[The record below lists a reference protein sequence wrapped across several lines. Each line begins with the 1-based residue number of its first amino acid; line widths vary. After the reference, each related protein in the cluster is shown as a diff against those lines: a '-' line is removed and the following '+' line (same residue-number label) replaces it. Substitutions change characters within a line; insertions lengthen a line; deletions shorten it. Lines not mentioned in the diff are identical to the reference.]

1 MASSGIPPV
10 YVQLIADVD
19 QLKKGLSQAEASLKG
34 LDQTVQKS
42 SGVMNGMVSNLKK
55 VGATLGVAF
64 AGQQLVSFAKD
75 TVMAA
80 SNMAESMSKIDVVFG
95 DGSEAVKKWGA
106 SAAENMGISNQAA
119 IEAAGTY
126 GNLFQAFGMG
136 QGPAQEMSTSLVQ
149 LASDM
154 ASFNNTSVDDAI
166 LALRSGLSGETEPL
180 KKFGIAL
187 SDTRLKTEAV
197 SMGLIKSTREALTPA
212 AKAQAS
218 YALIMKDTT
227 LAQGDYART
236 SDGTANTMKTLSA
249 KFEDA
254 KVALGEALM
263 PAFRGL
269 LGLLK
274 LIIPVLTTLG
284 NFLKKN
290 EDLIKA
296 LAIGMGVATAA
307 FLIYK
312 GVMIATTTATKLF
325 AVAQVLM
332 KGQQLASIA
341 STNTLAASMLVL
353 NNTMR
358 NNPIGLII
366 TAVALLVAGFVLLWK
381 KSDTFRN
388 AVISMAKVALQAFA
402 SIIPMVGKVIEA
414 IVKIYSGPLRIL
426 LTALS
431 KLPGV
436 GKYAKAG
443 LDLINKGIDGIS
455 DFADSAAKKA
465 TELANKLDAVGKAA
479 DKNGDKVDKATG
491 KGKGKGKDKDGT
503 GTGGMTAEQKDKLKK
518 LKTDVQKIYKDM
530 NDVIADAKDKANEA
544 MLARDEEMMKA
555 VERYNETVSDL
566 NKAYNESIAEADAKF
581 AEDKADAIA
590 TQDKEEKEAKKR
602 FAADEIQIVK
612 EFNNKKKDLE
622 KALNEK
628 ITDLRAKA
636 AEKNTDL
643 QQKAADKQLSI
654 IKQSQDRLRTAF
666 AAKTGFDLA
675 EAFTAGPSADKLIT
689 NLKEKL
695 AAAKSLQENAA
706 KLAGMGYSQVFIE
719 EVVKQ
724 GPEAG
729 NKIAEA
735 LKAASPEATAELQ
748 ALYGQVETVSNHGLD
763 QLATTMN
770 AGGKLATEELMTA
783 YSQVAI
789 DLKESLAEVDAQL
802 QAGLADANKVYADSM
817 AEAEILRQEKM
828 NAARDEMTAAI
839 AESNAK
845 MTAAI
850 AEAQK
855 ALEKARTEA
864 KKRLDE
870 GLAEAQNTLQKALVD
885 AQKEYEKK
893 IDEINKATKEK
904 LDDLQAKIKETAAA
918 MATLGAQQAAYAAMQ
933 NAPVYGPSAYSS
945 SPTVSAGG
953 ATLSG
958 NSVTIAQTF
967 VTAKVDAAE
976 LGNATMG
983 AMQYSQAVL
992 TSSTPK
998 PATASTATAT
1008 KPLTA
1013 AQIVAARKAANGGYL

>member
-19 QLKKGLSQAEASLKG
+19 QLKKGLSQAQASLKG
-34 LDQTVQKS
+34 LDQSVQQS
-42 SGVMNGMVSNLKK
+42 SSKMSGMIDNLKK

-64 AGQQLVSFAKD
+64 AGQQLVTFAKD

-80 SNMAESMSKIDVVFG
+80 SNMAESVSKIEVVFG
-95 DGSEAVKKWGA
+95 DGAAAVKKWGE

-126 GNLFQAFGMG
+126 GNLFQAFGLG
-136 QGPAQEMSTSLVQ
+136 QGASQEMSTSLVQ

-180 KKFGIAL
+180 KKFGVAL
-187 SDTRLKTEAV
+187 SEVRLKEEALA
-197 SMGLIKSTREALTPA
+197 MGLIKSTREALTPA

-218 YALIMKDTT
+218 YSLILKDTK

-236 SDGTANTMKTLSA
+236 SDGTANTMKTLAA
-249 KFEDA
+249 KFQDA

-263 PAFRGL
+263 PAFKGL
-269 LGLLK
+269 LAVLK
-274 LIIPVLTTLG
+274 LIIPILTTLG
-284 NFLKKN
+284 KFLKKN
-290 EDLIKA
+290 EDVIKT
-296 LAIGMGVATAA
+296 LAIGVAVANAAFVAYKTVMFVTATASKV
-307 FLIYK
+307 L
-312 GVMIATTTATKLF
+312 

-332 KGQQLASIA
+332 SGAQLASIA
-341 STNTLAASMLVL
+341 STNTLAASMLKL
-353 NNTMR
+353 NATMYA
-358 NNPIGLII
+358 NPIGLIVA
-366 TAVALLVAGFVLLWK
+366 AVALLVAGFVLLWK

-388 AVISMAKVALQAFA
+388 AVISMAKVALNAFA

-414 IVKIYSGPLRIL
+414 ILKISTGPLRTL
-426 LTALS
+426 LLVLS

-443 LDLINKGIDGIS
+443 LDIMNKGLDGIS

-465 TELANKLDAVGKAA
+465 KELSANLDKMGKDA
-479 DKNGDKVDKATG
+479 DKNGDKVDKAT
-491 KGKGKGKDKDGT
+491 KGKGGKDGK
-503 GTGGMTAEQKDKLKK
+503 GGGVAGLTAEQKDKLKK
-518 LKTDVQKIYKDM
+518 LKEDVVKIHKEM

-555 VERYNETVSDL
+555 VESYNKTVSSL
-566 NKAYNESIAEADAKF
+566 NEAYNERIAEAEADYAETKAK
-581 AEDKADAIA
+581 AIDDQA
-590 TQDKEEKEAKKR
+590 KEEAQARTKY
-602 FAADEIQIVK
+602 AADQIQINK
-612 EFNNKKKDLE
+612 EFNKKKLE
-622 KALNEK
+622 LESNLNEK
-628 ITDLRAKA
+628 MADLRQKA
-636 AEKNTDL
+636 AEKTADL
-643 QQKAADKQLSI
+643 QAKAADKQLSI
-654 IKQSQDRLRTAF
+654 IKQSQDRLRSAF
-666 AAKTGFDLA
+666 ASKTGFDLA

-689 NLKEKL
+689 NLKDKL

-735 LKAASPEATAELQ
+735 LKTASPEATAELQ

-789 DLKESLAEVDAQL
+789 DLKDSLAEVDAQL
-802 QAGLADANKVYADSM
+802 LAGLADANKVYADSM
-817 AEAEILRQEKM
+817 ADAEIARQEKM
-828 NAARDEMTAAI
+828 AEALSNMNDAI
-839 AESNAK
+839 AESKTK
-845 MTAAI
+845 MDLAI

-855 ALEKARTEA
+855 SLDKARTDA
-864 KKRLDE
+864 KKSLDK
-870 GLAEAQNTLQKALVD
+870 GLADAQKTLQDALID

-893 IDEINKATKEK
+893 VDEINKATKEK
-904 LDDLQAKIKETAAA
+904 LSELQIKIKEVATA
-918 MATLGAQQAAYAAMQ
+918 MSTLGASQAAFAAMK
-933 NAPVYGPSAYSS
+933 NAPTYGPTAYSTA
-945 SPTVSAGG
+945 PTISAGG
-953 ATLSG
+953 QTFSG
-958 NSVTIAQTF
+958 STITIEQTF
-967 VTAKVDAAE
+967 VTPKLSAAE
-976 LGNATMG
+976 MANATGG
-983 AMQYSQAVL
+983 ALAYSQAVL

-998 PATASTATAT
+998 PASTPAKAI
-1008 KPLTA
+1008 PVPRSA
-1013 AQIVAARKAANGGYL
+1013 ADIIAARRAAGGL

>member
-19 QLKKGLSQAEASLKG
+19 QLKNGLAQAQASLKG

-42 SGVMNGMVSNLKK
+42 SGVMNGMVANLKK

-80 SNMAESMSKIDVVFG
+80 SNMAESVSKIEVVFG
-95 DGSEAVKKWGA
+95 EGSEAVKKWGA

-180 KKFGIAL
+180 KKFGVAL
-187 SDTRLKTEAV
+187 SDVRLKTEA
-197 SMGLIKSTREALTPA
+197 MALGLIKSTSQALTPA

-218 YALIMKDTT
+218 YSLIMKDTK

-236 SDGTANTMKTLSA
+236 ADGTANTMKTLKA
-249 KFEDA
+249 KFDDA

-269 LGLLK
+269 LALLK

-290 EDLIKA
+290 QDIIKA
-296 LAIGMGVATAA
+296 LAIGAAVATTA
-307 FLIYK
+307 FLVYK

-332 KGQQLASIA
+332 KGGQLASIA
-341 STNTLAASMLVL
+341 STNGLAASMLVL
-353 NNTMR
+353 NTAMR
-358 NNPIGLII
+358 ANPIGLII
-366 TAVALLVAGFVLLWK
+366 TAVGLLVAGFVLLWK
-381 KSDTFRN
+381 KSETFRN
-388 AVISMAKVALQAFA
+388 AVIFVAKVALTAFA

-414 IVKIYSGPLRIL
+414 ILKISTGPLRIL
-426 LTALS
+426 LTVLS

-443 LDLINKGIDGIS
+443 LEIMNKGLDGIS
-455 DFADSAAKKA
+455 DFAQGAADKA
-465 TELANKLDAVGKAA
+465 KDLITKLDAMGKSA
-479 DKNGDKVDKATG
+479 DKNGDKVDKVG
-491 KGKGKGKDKDGT
+491 KGKGKGKNKDGNDT
-503 GTGGMTAEQKDKLKK
+503 GVGGMTDKEKEKLKK
-518 LKTDVQKIYKDM
+518 LKGDVAKIYSEM

-566 NKAYNESIAEADAKF
+566 NKAYNESIAEADANF
-581 AEDKADAIA
+581 AEAKAGAIA
-590 TQDKEEKEAKKR
+590 DQAKEEAQAR
-602 FAADEIQIVK
+602 TQYAAEQIQINK
-612 EFNNKKKDLE
+612 EFNKKKLE
-622 KALNEK
+622 LESNLNEK
-628 ITDLRAKA
+628 MADLRQKA
-636 AEKNTDL
+636 AEKSADL
-643 QQKAADKQLSI
+643 QQKAAEKQVSI
-654 IKQSQDRLRTAF
+654 IKQSQDRLRSAF
-666 AAKTGFDLA
+666 ASKTGFDLA
-675 EAFTAGPSADKLIT
+675 ESFKAGPSADKLIT
-689 NLKEKL
+689 DLKDKL
-695 AAAKSLQENAA
+695 AAAKALQENAA

-735 LKAASPEATAELQ
+735 LKAASPEATSELQ
-748 ALYGQVETVSNHGLD
+748 ALYGQVESVSNHGLD

-770 AGGKLATEELMTA
+770 AGGKLATEELMNA

-789 DLKESLAEVDAQL
+789 DLKDSLAEVDAQL
-802 QAGLADANKVYADSM
+802 LVGLADANKVYTNAM
-817 AEAEILRQEKM
+817 AEAEVARQEKM
-828 NAARDEMTAAI
+828 NAALDQMNNAI
-839 AESNAK
+839 AQSKTK
-845 MTAAI
+845 MNETI

-855 ALEKARTEA
+855 ALEKARVEA

-870 GLAEAQNTLQKALVD
+870 GLAEAQNTLQKALID
-885 AQKEYEKK
+885 AQKDYEKK

-904 LDDLQAKIKETAAA
+904 LDDLQTKIRETAAA
-918 MATLGAQQAAYAAMQ
+918 MATLGAQQAAFAAMKA
-933 NAPVYGPSAYSS
+933 APIYGPVAVSTA
-945 SPTVSAGG
+945 PTVSAGG
-953 ATLSG
+953 QTLSG

-967 VTAKVDAAE
+967 VTAKVNAAE

-992 TSSTPK
+992 TSSSATP
-998 PATASTATAT
+998 AATAT

-1013 AQIVAARKAANGGYL
+1013 SQIIANRKAANGGYL

>member
-19 QLKKGLSQAEASLKG
+19 QLKNGLAQAQASLKG

-42 SGVMNGMVSNLKK
+42 SGVMNGMVANLKK

-64 AGQQLVSFAKD
+64 AGQQLVTFAKD

-180 KKFGIAL
+180 KKFGVAL
-187 SDTRLKTEAV
+187 SDVRLKTEAM
-197 SMGLIKSTREALTPA
+197 SLGLIKSTSEALTPA

-218 YALIMKDTT
+218 YSLIMKDTK

-236 SDGTANTMKTLSA
+236 SDGTANTMKTLTA
-249 KFEDA
+249 KFQDA

-269 LGLLK
+269 LALLK
-274 LIIPVLTTLG
+274 VIIPILTTLG
-284 NFLKKN
+284 NFLKRN
-290 EDLIKA
+290 QDLIQA
-296 LAIGMGVATAA
+296 LAIGIGVATAA
-307 FLIYK
+307 FLVYK
-312 GVMIATTTATKLF
+312 AVMIAVTTATKLF

-332 KGQQLASIA
+332 KGGQLASIA
-341 STNTLAASMLVL
+341 STNTLAASMLRL
-353 NNTMR
+353 NAVMYA
-358 NNPIGLII
+358 NPIGLIVA
-366 TAVALLVAGFVLLWK
+366 AVALLVAGFVLLWK

-388 AVISMAKVALQAFA
+388 AVIKMAIVALHAFA

-414 IVKIYSGPLRIL
+414 IMKISTGPLRIL
-426 LTALS
+426 LTVLS

-436 GKYAKAG
+436 GKFAKAG
-443 LDLINKGIDGIS
+443 LDIMNKGLDGIS
-455 DFADSAAKKA
+455 DFAQGAANKA
-465 TELANKLDAVGKAA
+465 NELAASLEKMGKAA
-479 DKNGDKVDKATG
+479 DKNGNKAG
-491 KGKGKGKDKDGT
+491 KGGKGDKGGDDDKG
-503 GTGGMTAEQKDKLKK
+503 GGAGGMTEKEKEKLKK
-518 LKTDVQKIYKDM
+518 LKGDVAKIYSEM
-530 NDVIADAKDKANEA
+530 NDVIADAKDKASEA

-581 AEDKADAIA
+581 AEDKAQAIA
-590 TQDKEEKEAKKR
+590 DQAKEEAQAR
-602 FAADEIQIVK
+602 TQYAAEQIQINK
-612 EFNNKKKDLE
+612 EFNKKKLE
-622 KALNEK
+622 LENNLNDK
-628 ITDLRAKA
+628 MADLRQKA
-636 AEKNTDL
+636 AEKTVDL
-643 QQKAADKQLSI
+643 QQKAAEKQVSI
-654 IKQSQDRLRTAF
+654 IKQSQDRLRSAF
-666 AAKTGFDLA
+666 ASKTGFDLA
-675 EAFTAGPSADKLIT
+675 ESFKAGPSADKLIT
-689 NLKEKL
+689 DLKDKL
-695 AAAKSLQENAA
+695 AAAKALQENAA

-735 LKAASPEATAELQ
+735 LKAASPEATSELQ
-748 ALYGQVETVSNHGLD
+748 ALYGQVESVSNHGLD

-789 DLKESLAEVDAQL
+789 DLKDSLAEVDAQL
-802 QAGLADANKVYADSM
+802 LAGLADANKVYTDAM
-817 AEAEILRQEKM
+817 AEAEVARQEKM
-828 NAARDEMTAAI
+828 NAALDQMNTAI
-839 AESNAK
+839 AQSKTK
-845 MTAAI
+845 MNEAI

-855 ALEKARTEA
+855 ALEKARVEA

-870 GLAEAQNTLQKALVD
+870 GLAEAQNTLQKALID
-885 AQKEYEKK
+885 AQKDYEKK
-893 IDEINKATKEK
+893 IDEINKATKAK
-904 LDDLQAKIKETAAA
+904 LDDLQTKIKETAAA
-918 MATLGAQQAAYAAMQ
+918 MATLGAQQASLAAMK
-933 NAPVYGPSAYSS
+933 NAPVYGPIAVST

-953 ATLSG
+953 QTLSG

-967 VTAKVDAAE
+967 VTAKVNAAE

-992 TSSTPK
+992 TSSSAAP
-998 PATASTATAT
+998 TATVT

-1013 AQIVAARKAANGGYL
+1013 SQIIANRKAANGGYL

>member
-19 QLKKGLSQAEASLKG
+19 QLKNGLAQAQASLKG

-64 AGQQLVSFAKD
+64 AGQQLVTFAKD

-180 KKFGIAL
+180 KKFGVAL
-187 SDTRLKTEAV
+187 SDARLKTEAMA
-197 SMGLIKSTREALTPA
+197 MGLIKSTSEALTPA

-274 LIIPVLTTLG
+274 LVIPVLTRLG
-284 NFLKKN
+284 EFLKKN

-307 FLIYK
+307 FLVYK

-332 KGQQLASIA
+332 KGGQLASIA
-341 STNTLAASMLVL
+341 STNTLAASMLGL
-353 NNTMR
+353 NAAMR
-358 NNPIGLII
+358 ANPIGLII
-366 TAVALLVAGFVLLWK
+366 TAVGLLVAGFVLLWK

-388 AVISMAKVALQAFA
+388 AVIWVGKVALLAFA
-402 SIIPMVGKVIEA
+402 SIIPIVGKVAETL
-414 IVKIYSGPLRIL
+414 VKLYSGPLRIL
-426 LTALS
+426 LTVLS

-436 GKYAKAG
+436 GKYAKSG
-443 LDLINKGIDGIS
+443 LDLINKGIGGIS
-455 DFADSAAKKA
+455 EFADGAAGKA
-465 TELANKLDAVGKAA
+465 KDLAAKLDAMGKAA

-491 KGKGKGKDKDGT
+491 KGKGKGGTGTGTGT
-503 GTGGMTAEQKDKLKK
+503 GTGGMTDKEKEKLKK
-518 LKTDVQKIYKDM
+518 LKADVQKIYKDM

-566 NKAYNESIAEADAKF
+566 NKAYNESIAEADTKF
-581 AEDKADAIA
+581 AEDKAEAIA
-590 TQDKEEKEAKKR
+590 NQAKEEASAR
-602 FAADEIQIVK
+602 TRYAAEQIQINK
-612 EFNNKKKDLE
+612 EFNKKKVDLE

-628 ITDLRAKA
+628 MADLREKA
-636 AEKNTDL
+636 AEKTADL
-643 QQKAADKQLSI
+643 QAKAADKQLSI

-789 DLKESLAEVDAQL
+789 DLKDSLAEVDAQL
-802 QAGLADANKVYADSM
+802 LTSLADANKVYADSM
-817 AEAEILRQEKM
+817 AEAEVLRQDKM
-828 NAARDEMTAAI
+828 NAAREQMNTAI
-839 AESNAK
+839 AESKTK
-845 MTAAI
+845 MDLAI
-850 AEAQK
+850 SEAQT
-855 ALEKARTEA
+855 ALEKARAEA

-870 GLAEAQNTLQKALVD
+870 GLKEAQNTLQKALID
-885 AQKEYEKK
+885 AQKDYEKK

-904 LDDLQAKIKETAAA
+904 LADLQAKIKETAAA
-918 MATLGAQQAAYAAMQ
+918 MATLGAQQAAFAAMQ
-933 NAPVYGPSAYSS
+933 NAPVYGPVVYSTA
-945 SPTVSAGG
+945 PTVSAGG
-953 ATLSG
+953 QTMSG
-958 NSVTIAQTF
+958 NSVTVSQTF
-967 VTAKVDAAE
+967 VTAKVSAAE
-976 LGNATMG
+976 VGNATNG
-983 AMQYSQAVL
+983 ALQYSQAVL
-992 TSSTPK
+992 TSSAPTP
-998 PATASTATAT
+998 AATAT

-1013 AQIVAARKAANGGYL
+1013 SQIIANRKAANGGYL

>member
-19 QLKKGLSQAEASLKG
+19 QLKNGLAQAQASLKG

-42 SGVMNGMVSNLKK
+42 SGVMNGMVANLKK

-64 AGQQLVSFAKD
+64 AGQQLVTFAKD

-80 SNMAESMSKIDVVFG
+80 SNMAESVSKIEVVFG
-95 DGSEAVKKWGA
+95 DGADAVKKWGA

-180 KKFGIAL
+180 KKFGVAL
-187 SDTRLKTEAV
+187 SDVRLKTEAM
-197 SMGLIKSTREALTPA
+197 SLGLIKSTSEALTPA

-218 YALIMKDTT
+218 YSLIMKDTK

-236 SDGTANTMKTLSA
+236 SDGTANTMKTLTA
-249 KFEDA
+249 KFQDA

-269 LGLLK
+269 LALLK
-274 LIIPVLTTLG
+274 VIIPILTTFG

-290 EDLIKA
+290 QDLIQA
-296 LAIGMGVATAA
+296 LAIGIGVATAA
-307 FLIYK
+307 FLVYK
-312 GVMIATTTATKLF
+312 AVMIATTTATKLF

-332 KGQQLASIA
+332 KGGQLASIA
-341 STNTLAASMLVL
+341 STNTLAASMLRL
-353 NNTMR
+353 NAVMYA
-358 NNPIGLII
+358 NPIGLIVA
-366 TAVALLVAGFVLLWK
+366 AVALLVAGFVLLWK

-388 AVISMAKVALQAFA
+388 AVIKMAIVALHAFA

-414 IVKIYSGPLRIL
+414 IMKISTGPLKTL
-426 LTALS
+426 LTVLS

-436 GKYAKAG
+436 GKFAKAG
-443 LDLINKGIDGIS
+443 LDIMNKGLDGIS
-455 DFADSAAKKA
+455 DFAQGAANKA
-465 TELANKLDAVGKAA
+465 NELAVSLEKMGKAA
-479 DKNGDKVDKATG
+479 DKNGNKAG
-491 KGKGKGKDKDGT
+491 KGGKGGKDGDDDK
-503 GTGGMTAEQKDKLKK
+503 GGAGAGGMTEKEKEKLKK
-518 LKTDVQKIYKDM
+518 LKQDVQKIYKDM

-566 NKAYNESIAEADAKF
+566 NQAYNESIAEADANF
-581 AEDKADAIA
+581 AEAKAQAIA
-590 TQDKEEKEAKKR
+590 DQAKEEASAR
-602 FAADEIQIVK
+602 TRYAAEQIQINK
-612 EFNNKKKDLE
+612 EFNKKKVDLE

-628 ITDLRAKA
+628 MADLREKA
-636 AEKNTDL
+636 AEKTADL
-643 QQKAADKQLSI
+643 QGKAADKQLSI

-689 NLKEKL
+689 NLKDKL

-729 NKIAEA
+729 NKIAQA
-735 LKAASPEATAELQ
+735 LQAASPEATAELQ

-770 AGGKLATEELMTA
+770 AGGKLATEELMSA

-817 AEAEILRQEKM
+817 AEAEVLRQEKM
-828 NAARDEMTAAI
+828 NAALEEMNNAI
-839 AESNAK
+839 AESKTK
-845 MTAAI
+845 MNQAI
-850 AEAQK
+850 AEAQT
-855 ALEKARTEA
+855 ALEKARAEA

-870 GLAEAQNTLQKALVD
+870 GLKEAQNTLQKALID
-885 AQKEYEKK
+885 AQKDYEKK

-918 MATLGAQQAAYAAMQ
+918 MATLGAQQAAFAAMK
-933 NAPVYGPSAYSS
+933 NAPVYGPVAVST

-953 ATLSG
+953 QTLSG
-958 NSVTIAQTF
+958 NSVTITQQF
-967 VTAKVDAAE
+967 VTAKVNAAE
-976 LGNATMG
+976 VGNATNG
-983 AMQYSQAVL
+983 ALQYSQAVL

-998 PATASTATAT
+998 PVPVPKS
-1008 KPLTA
+1008 A
-1013 AQIVAARKAANGGYL
+1013 ADIIMERRRTGGL

>member
-19 QLKKGLSQAEASLKG
+19 QLKNGLAQAQASLKG

-42 SGVMNGMVSNLKK
+42 SGVMNGMVANLKK

-64 AGQQLVSFAKD
+64 AGQQLVTFAKD

-180 KKFGIAL
+180 KKFGVAL
-187 SDTRLKTEAV
+187 SDVRLKTEAM
-197 SMGLIKSTREALTPA
+197 SLGLIKSTSEALTPA

-218 YALIMKDTT
+218 YSLIMKDTK

-236 SDGTANTMKTLSA
+236 SDGTANTMKTLTA
-249 KFEDA
+249 KFQDA

-269 LGLLK
+269 LALLK
-274 LIIPVLTTLG
+274 VIIPILTTLG
-284 NFLKKN
+284 NFLKRN
-290 EDLIKA
+290 QDLIQA
-296 LAIGMGVATAA
+296 LAIGIGVATAA
-307 FLIYK
+307 FLVYK
-312 GVMIATTTATKLF
+312 AVMIAVTTATKLF

-332 KGQQLASIA
+332 KGGQLASIA
-341 STNTLAASMLVL
+341 STNTLAASMLRL
-353 NNTMR
+353 NAVMYA
-358 NNPIGLII
+358 NPIGLVVA
-366 TAVALLVAGFVLLWK
+366 AVALLVAGFVLLWK

-388 AVISMAKVALQAFA
+388 AVIKMAIVALHAFA

-414 IVKIYSGPLRIL
+414 IMKISTGPLKTL
-426 LTALS
+426 LTVLS

-436 GKYAKAG
+436 GKFAKAG
-443 LDLINKGIDGIS
+443 LDIMNKGLDGIS
-455 DFADSAAKKA
+455 DFAQGAANKA
-465 TELANKLDAVGKAA
+465 NELAVSLEKMGKAA
-479 DKNGDKVDKATG
+479 DKNGNKAG
-491 KGKGKGKDKDGT
+491 KGGKGGKDDDDDKG
-503 GTGGMTAEQKDKLKK
+503 GKGAGGMTEKEKEKLKK

-566 NKAYNESIAEADAKF
+566 NQAYNESIAEADANF
-581 AEDKADAIA
+581 AEAKAQAIA
-590 TQDKEEKEAKKR
+590 DQAKEEASAR
-602 FAADEIQIVK
+602 TRYAAEQIQINK
-612 EFNNKKKDLE
+612 EFNKKKVDLE

-628 ITDLRAKA
+628 MADLREKA
-636 AEKNTDL
+636 AEKTADL
-643 QQKAADKQLSI
+643 QAKAADKQLSI

-689 NLKEKL
+689 NLKDKL

-729 NKIAEA
+729 NKIAQA
-735 LKAASPEATAELQ
+735 LQAASPEATAELQ

-817 AEAEILRQEKM
+817 AEAEVLRQEKM
-828 NAARDEMTAAI
+828 NAALEEMNNAI
-839 AESNAK
+839 AESKTK
-845 MTAAI
+845 MNQAI
-850 AEAQK
+850 AEAQT
-855 ALEKARTEA
+855 ALEKARAEA

-870 GLAEAQNTLQKALVD
+870 GLKEAQNTLQKALID
-885 AQKEYEKK
+885 AQKDYEKK

-904 LDDLQAKIKETAAA
+904 LADLQVKIKETAAA
-918 MATLGAQQAAYAAMQ
+918 MATLGAQQAALAAMK
-933 NAPVYGPSAYSS
+933 NAPVYGPTAYSTA
-945 SPTVSAGG
+945 PTVSAGG
-953 ATLSG
+953 QTLSG
-958 NSVTIAQTF
+958 NSVSIAQTF
-967 VTAKVDAAE
+967 VTAKVSAAE
-976 LGNATMG
+976 VGNATNG
-983 AMQYSQAVL
+983 ALQYSQAVL
-992 TSSTPK
+992 TSSSPTS
-998 PATASTATAT
+998 AATAT

-1013 AQIVAARKAANGGYL
+1013 AQIIAQRRATGGL

>member
-19 QLKKGLSQAEASLKG
+19 QLKNGLAQAQASLKG

-42 SGVMNGMVSNLKK
+42 SGVMNGMVANLKK

-64 AGQQLVSFAKD
+64 AGQQLVTFAKD

-80 SNMAESMSKIDVVFG
+80 SNMAESVSKIEVVFG
-95 DGSEAVKKWGA
+95 EGADAVKKWGA

-180 KKFGIAL
+180 KKFGVAL
-187 SDTRLKTEAV
+187 SDVRLKTEAMA
-197 SMGLIKSTREALTPA
+197 MGLIKSTSEALTPA

-218 YALIMKDTT
+218 YSLIMKDTK

-236 SDGTANTMKTLSA
+236 ADGTANTMKTLKA
-249 KFEDA
+249 KFDDA

-269 LGLLK
+269 LALLK
-274 LIIPVLTTLG
+274 IIIPVLTTLG

-290 EDLIKA
+290 QDLIKA

-307 FLIYK
+307 FLVYK

-332 KGQQLASIA
+332 KGGQLASIA
-341 STNTLAASMLVL
+341 STNTLAASMLGL
-353 NNTMR
+353 NAAMR
-358 NNPIGLII
+358 ANPIGLII
-366 TAVALLVAGFVLLWK
+366 TAVGLLVAGFVLLWK

-388 AVISMAKVALQAFA
+388 GVISMAKVALQAFA

-414 IVKIYSGPLRIL
+414 ILKISTGPLRIL
-426 LTALS
+426 LTVLS

-443 LDLINKGIDGIS
+443 LDIMNKGLDGIS
-455 DFADSAAKKA
+455 DFAQGAANKA
-465 TELANKLDAVGKAA
+465 TELSNKLDAMGKAA

-491 KGKGKGKDKDGT
+491 KGGKGGKGGGT
-503 GTGGMTAEQKDKLKK
+503 SGTGGMTAKEIEKLKK
-518 LKTDVQKIYKDM
+518 LKNDVAKIYSEM

-590 TQDKEEKEAKKR
+590 TQDKEEKEARKR
-602 FAADEIQIVK
+602 FAADEIQIIK

-622 KALNEK
+622 KALTEK
-628 ITDLRAKA
+628 IADLRAKA
-636 AEKNTDL
+636 AEKTTDL
-643 QQKAADKQLSI
+643 QQKAAEKQLSI
-654 IKQSQDRLRTAF
+654 IKQSQDRLRSAF
-666 AAKTGFDLA
+666 ASKTGFDLA
-675 EAFTAGPSADKLIT
+675 EAFTAGPSADKLIN
-689 NLKEKL
+689 NLKDKL
-695 AAAKSLQENAA
+695 AAAKTLQENAA

-763 QLATTMN
+763 QLAETMN

-789 DLKESLAEVDAQL
+789 DLKDSLAEVDAQL
-802 QAGLADANKVYADSM
+802 LAGLADANKVYADSM
-817 AEAEILRQEKM
+817 AEAEIIRQDKM
-828 NAARDEMTAAI
+828 KAALDDMNAAI
-839 AESNAK
+839 AESKTK
-845 MTAAI
+845 MDLAI
-850 AEAQK
+850 FEAQK
-855 ALEKARTEA
+855 ALDKARTEA

-870 GLAEAQNTLQKALVD
+870 GLAEAQNTLQKALID

-893 IDEINKATKEK
+893 IDEINKATKAK
-904 LDDLQAKIKETAAA
+904 LDDLQTKIKETAAA

-933 NAPVYGPSAYSS
+933 NAPVYGPTAYST

-953 ATLSG
+953 VTMNG
-958 NSVTIAQTF
+958 NSVSVSQTF
-967 VTAKVDAAE
+967 VTAKLSPAEMQNAA
-976 LGNATMG
+976 AG

-998 PATASTATAT
+998 PATTSTATT
-1008 KPLTA
+1008 PKPMSASDIIALRRRT
-1013 AQIVAARKAANGGYL
+1013 GGL

>member
-19 QLKKGLSQAEASLKG
+19 QLKKGLSQAQASLKG

-42 SGVMNGMVSNLKK
+42 SGVMNGMVANLKK

-64 AGQQLVSFAKD
+64 AGQQLVGFAKD

-95 DGSEAVKKWGA
+95 EGSEAVKKWGA

-180 KKFGIAL
+180 KKFGVAL
-187 SDTRLKTEAV
+187 SDARLKTEAMA
-197 SMGLIKSTREALTPA
+197 MGLIKSTSEALTPA

-249 KFEDA
+249 KFQDA

-269 LGLLK
+269 LALLK
-274 LIIPVLTTLG
+274 VIIPILTTFG

-290 EDLIKA
+290 QDLIKA

-307 FLIYK
+307 FLVYK

-332 KGQQLASIA
+332 KGGQLASIA
-341 STNTLAASMLVL
+341 STNTLAASMLGL
-353 NNTMR
+353 NAAMR
-358 NNPIGLII
+358 ANPIGLII
-366 TAVALLVAGFVLLWK
+366 TAVGLLVAGFVLLWK

-388 AVISMAKVALQAFA
+388 GVISMAKVALNAFA
-402 SIIPMVGKVIEA
+402 SIIPMVGQVIEA
-414 IVKIYSGPLRIL
+414 IMKISTGPLRIL
-426 LTALS
+426 LTVLS

-443 LDLINKGIDGIS
+443 LDIMNKGLDGIS
-455 DFADSAAKKA
+455 DFAQGAANKAKDLSA
-465 TELANKLDAVGKAA
+465 KLDAMGKAA

-491 KGKGKGKDKDGT
+491 KGKGGKGGAGGTGT
-503 GTGGMTAEQKDKLKK
+503 GTGGMTDKEKEKLKK
-518 LKTDVQKIYKDM
+518 LKSDVAKIYSEM

-566 NKAYNESIAEADAKF
+566 NQTYNETMAEADAKF

-590 TQDKEEKEAKKR
+590 TQDKEEKEARKR
-602 FAADEIQIVK
+602 FAVDEIKIVK
-612 EFNNKKKDLE
+612 EFNDKKKDLE
-622 KALNEK
+622 KTLNDK
-628 ITDLRAKA
+628 IADLRAKA

-689 NLKEKL
+689 NLKDKL

-817 AEAEILRQEKM
+817 AEAEVLRQEKM

-845 MTAAI
+845 MNTAI
-850 AEAQK
+850 AEAQA
-855 ALEKARTEA
+855 ALDKARLEA
-864 KKRLDE
+864 KKRLDD
-870 GLAEAQNTLQKALVD
+870 GLKDAQNTLQKALID
-885 AQKEYEKK
+885 AQKDYEKK

-904 LDDLQAKIKETAAA
+904 LDDLQTKIRETAAA

-933 NAPVYGPSAYSS
+933 NAPVYGPTAYST
-945 SPTVSAGG
+945 SPTVTAGG
-953 ATLSG
+953 QTLSG
-958 NSVTIAQTF
+958 NSVKIEQTF
-967 VTAKVDAAE
+967 VTAKVSAAE
-976 LGNATMG
+976 VGSATNG
-983 AMQYSQAVL
+983 ALQYSQAVL
-992 TSSTPK
+992 TSSASK
-998 PATASTATAT
+998 PASTPAATA
-1008 KPLTA
+1008 KPMTSA
-1013 AQIVAARKAANGGYL
+1013 EIIAMRRRTGGL

>member
-19 QLKKGLSQAEASLKG
+19 QLKNGLAQAQASLKG

-42 SGVMNGMVSNLKK
+42 SGVMNGMVANLKK

-80 SNMAESMSKIDVVFG
+80 SNMAESVSKIEVVFG
-95 DGSEAVKKWGA
+95 EGSEAVKKWGA

-180 KKFGIAL
+180 KKFGVAL
-187 SDTRLKTEAV
+187 SDVRLKTEA
-197 SMGLIKSTREALTPA
+197 MALGLIKSTSQALTPA

-218 YALIMKDTT
+218 YSLIMKDTK

-236 SDGTANTMKTLSA
+236 ADGTANTMKTLKA
-249 KFEDA
+249 KFDDA

-269 LGLLK
+269 LALLK

-284 NFLKKN
+284 SFLKKN
-290 EDLIKA
+290 QDIIKA
-296 LAIGMGVATAA
+296 LAIGAAVATTA
-307 FLIYK
+307 FLVYK

-332 KGQQLASIA
+332 KGGQLASIA
-341 STNTLAASMLVL
+341 STNGLAASMLAL
-353 NNTMR
+353 NAAMR
-358 NNPIGLII
+358 ANPIGLVV
-366 TAVALLVAGFVLLWK
+366 TVVALLVAGFVMLWK
-381 KSDTFRN
+381 KSETFRN
-388 AVISMAKVALQAFA
+388 AVIWVGKTALLAFA
-402 SIIPMVGKVIEA
+402 SIIPIVGRVAETL
-414 IVKIYSGPLRIL
+414 VKLYSGPLRIL
-426 LTALS
+426 LTVLS

-436 GKYAKAG
+436 GKYAKTG
-443 LDLINKGIDGIS
+443 LDLINKGIGGIS
-455 DFADSAAKKA
+455 DFADGAASKA
-465 TELANKLDAVGKAA
+465 KDLAAKLDAMGKSAE
-479 DKNGDKVDKATG
+479 KNGDKVDKATG
-491 KGKGKGKDKDGT
+491 KGKGKGGTGTGTGT
-503 GTGGMTAEQKDKLKK
+503 GTGGMTDKEKEKLKK
-518 LKTDVQKIYKDM
+518 LKGDVQKIYKDM

-566 NKAYNESIAEADAKF
+566 NKAFNESMAEADTKF
-581 AEDKADAIA
+581 AEDKASA
-590 TQDKEEKEAKKR
+590 TANQDKEEKEARKR

-612 EFNNKKKDLE
+612 DFNDKKKDLE

-628 ITDLRAKA
+628 IADLRAKA
-636 AEKNTDL
+636 AEKSVDL
-643 QQKAADKQLSI
+643 QQKAADKQISI
-654 IKQSQDRLRTAF
+654 IKQSQDRLRSAF
-666 AAKTGFDLA
+666 ASKTGFDLA
-675 EAFTAGPSADKLIT
+675 ESFKAGPSADKLIT
-689 NLKEKL
+689 DLKDKL
-695 AAAKSLQENAA
+695 AAAKALQENAA

-735 LKAASPEATAELQ
+735 LKAASPEATSELQ
-748 ALYGQVETVSNHGLD
+748 ALYGQVESVSNHGLD

-770 AGGKLATEELMTA
+770 AGGKLATEELMNA

-802 QAGLADANKVYADSM
+802 LVGLADANKVYANSM
-817 AEAEILRQEKM
+817 AEAETLRQDKM
-828 NAARDEMTAAI
+828 NAAREQMNTAI
-839 AESNAK
+839 AESKTK
-845 MTAAI
+845 MNEAI

-855 ALEKARTEA
+855 ALEKSRVEA

-870 GLAEAQNTLQKALVD
+870 GLAEAQNTLQKALID
-885 AQKEYEKK
+885 AQKDYEKK
-893 IDEINKATKEK
+893 IDEINKATKAK
-904 LDDLQAKIKETAAA
+904 LDDLQVKIKETAAA
-918 MATLGAQQAAYAAMQ
+918 MATLGAQQAAFAAMKA
-933 NAPVYGPSAYSS
+933 APVYGPVAVST

-953 ATLSG
+953 QTLSG

-967 VTAKVDAAE
+967 VTAKVNAAE

-992 TSSTPK
+992 TSSTPT
-998 PATASTATAT
+998 PTAKQATAT
-1008 KPLTA
+1008 VPKSNFNYGSGNPYMA
-1013 AQIVAARKAANGGYL
+1013 VK